1 MIYLIGMCVAGL
13 AVLILG
19 AELLTRSAV
28 LLSQQL
34 HIPPIIIG
42 LTVVA
47 LGTSTPELAVGIDAA
62 LKGQGALAVANIA
75 GTNTVNILL
84 ILGLSALIKPLALQ
98 EQTLHMDLPA
108 IVVAASLM
116 LGLSVDGVLSRGDGV
131 LLLAV
136 GMVYAIFILRAA
148 RRESRLL
155 RAAVLSEYSEPQIV
169 EGRTLRTVVSI
180 VKLVVGIALVVSSA
194 DWLVAGATGLAG
206 LWGVSDA
213 FVGLTIVAIGTSAP
227 ELATT
232 VMSTIKGDRDV
243 AIGNLL
249 GSSVYNICII
259 LGITCVIPA
268 TGLEVAQELLR
279 WDIPIMVA
287 VAIACVPIFRS
298 GRRVSQVEGGLL
310 VGAYLTY
317 LVGLLLTRL

>member
-34 HIPPIIIG
+34 HVPPIIIG

-75 GTNTVNILL
+75 GTN
-84 ILGLSALIKPLALQ
+84 
-98 EQTLHMDLPA
+98 
-108 IVVAASLM
+108 
-116 LGLSVDGVLSRGDGV
+116 
-131 LLLAV
+131 
-136 GMVYAIFILRAA
+136 
-148 RRESRLL
+148 
-155 RAAVLSEYSEPQIV
+155 
-169 EGRTLRTVVSI
+169 
-180 VKLVVGIALVVSSA
+180 
-194 DWLVAGATGLAG
+194 
-206 LWGVSDA
+206 
-213 FVGLTIVAIGTSAP
+213 
-227 ELATT
+227 T